1 MGTPELTVG
10 VRNEG
15 SLLWRHF
22 PRPLVSEL
30 QATSPTQTLLSF
42 LPTVTPNHPN
52 RKGQGDRG
60 REVVPT
66 LSGVLSRCNFMG
78 ASVYTSIKRDPQC
91 LPLVVS
97 QQGSKSTGPTLQ
109 PKPLANSRHTAPQGT
124 EVSVGV
130 RQAHLPKE
138 VSLPR
143 KMPFY
148 TF

>member
-1 MGTPELTVG
+1 MGTPELAVG

-22 PRPLVSEL
+22 PQPLVSEL

-60 REVVPT
+60 RELVPT

-78 ASVYTSIKRDPQC
+78 ASVYTSIKRDLQC
-91 LPLVVS
+91 LPLVVVSCPRSHSEAVRAQDQLSSRSLS
-97 QQGSKSTGPTLQ
+97 QTVITL
-109 PKPLANSRHTAPQGT
+109 P
-124 EVSVGV
+124 
-130 RQAHLPKE
+130 
-138 VSLPR
+138 PR
-143 KMPFY
+143 GLRSAWG
-148 TF
+148 